1 MTPLDSVPADAQA
14 VLDFWFG
21 AEGTPEH
28 GRVRAEWFRK
38 DAGFDAQIAQRFG
51 PLVEQALAGGL
62 THWAARPAGAL
73 ARIVLLDQFTRNMF
87 RDTARAFAGDALALA
102 AARALVADGADAALR
117 PEQRVFA
124 YLPFEHDESL
134 GAQDE
139 SVRLFTALAAEAPAL
154 QGMLNYAHQHRAV
167 IARFGRFVHRN
178 ELLGRV
184 STAEELAFLTEPGSR
199 F

>member
-1 MTPLDSVPADAQA
+1 MATIPADAQA

-21 AEGTPEH
+21 AEGSPEH
-28 GRVRAEWFRK
+28 GQLRAEWFRK
-38 DAGFDAQIAQRFG
+38 DGAFDAQIAQRFG
-51 PLVEQALAGGL
+51 AQVNAALAGGL
-62 THWAARPAGAL
+62 SHWAAQPAGQL

-102 AARALVADGADAALR
+102 AAQALVDEGADAALR

-124 YLPFEHDESL
+124 YLPFEHHESL
-134 GAQDE
+134 AMQDR
-139 SVRLFTALAAEAPAL
+139 SVRLFSALAAEAPAL
-154 QGMLNYAHQHRAV
+154 QNMLDYAHKHRAV

-178 ELLGRV
+178 ELLGRA
-184 STAEELAFLTEPGSR
+184 STAEEAAFLKEPGSR

>member
-1 MTPLDSVPADAQA
+1 MMDTPADAQA
-14 VLDFWFG
+14 VIDFWFG

-28 GRVRAEWFRK
+28 GQVRTEWFRK
-38 DAGFDAQIAQRFG
+38 DAAFDAQIAQRFG
-51 PLVEQALAGGL
+51 PLVEEALAGGL
-62 THWAARPAGAL
+62 AHWAEQPAGAL

-102 AARALVADGADAALR
+102 AARSLVADGADAALR

-124 YLPFEHDESL
+124 YLPFEHDERL
-134 GAQDE
+134 AMQDE

-154 QGMLNYAHQHRAV
+154 QNMLDYAHKHRAV

-178 ELLGRV
+178 ALLGRA
-184 STAEELAFLTEPGSR
+184 STPEERAFLKEPGSR

>member
-1 MTPLDSVPADAQA
+1 MHIPDDAQA
-14 VLDFWFG
+14 VLDFWFEAVG
-21 AEGTPEH
+21 SPEH
-28 GRVRAEWFRK
+28 GQVRAEWFRK
-38 DAGFDAQIAQRFG
+38 DAAFDAQIAQRFG
-51 PLVEQALAGGL
+51 AQVEQALAGGL
-62 THWAARPAGAL
+62 ADWAVQPTGAL

-102 AARALVADGADAALR
+102 AARALVAEGSDAALR

-124 YLPFEHDESL
+124 YLPFEHDESM
-134 GAQDE
+134 AMQDE

-154 QGMLNYAHQHRAV
+154 QNMLDYAHKHRAV

-184 STAEELAFLTEPGSR
+184 STAEELAFLKEPGSR

>member
-1 MTPLDSVPADAQA
+1 MNTRSAFDSDAQA

-21 AEGTPEH
+21 AEGTPPH
-28 GRVRAEWFRK
+28 SQVRAEWFRK
-38 DAGFDAQIAQRFG
+38 DAAFDAQIAPRFG
-51 PLVEQALAGGL
+51 ALVNQALAGGL
-62 THWAARPAGAL
+62 THWAAQPAGAL

-87 RDTARAFAGDALALA
+87 RDTARAFAGDALALV
-102 AARALVADGADAALR
+102 AARALVADGSDTALR

-124 YLPFEHDESL
+124 YLPFEHDERL
-134 GAQDE
+134 AMQDE

-154 QGMLNYAHQHRAV
+154 QNMLDYAHKHRAV

-184 STAEELAFLTEPGSR
+184 STAEELAFLKEPGSR

>member
-1 MTPLDSVPADAQA
+1 MSTPTSLDPDAQA

-21 AEGTPEH
+21 AEGSPQH
-28 GRVRAEWFRK
+28 GQVRAEWFGK
-38 DAGFDAQIAQRFG
+38 DAAFDAQIAQRFG

-62 THWAARPAGAL
+62 AHWATQPAGTL

-102 AARALVADGADAALR
+102 AARALVANGSDTALR

-124 YLPFEHDESL
+124 YLPFEHDDRL
-134 GAQDE
+134 GVQDE
-139 SVRLFTALAAEAPAL
+139 SVRLFSALAAEAPAL
-154 QGMLNYAHQHRAV
+154 QGMLDYAHKHRAV

-178 ELLGRV
+178 QLLGRV
-184 STAEELAFLTEPGSR
+184 STEEELAFLKEPGSR